1 LISNRISLKPKGT
14 PKYTGCIQEKHQTR
28 KRNKKKKKKKIKKII
43 ETRNMETIT
52 GSLPME
58 KGVKKEGL
66 KLYHHPL
73 SVFKV
78 LVISF
83 SPSTPHQA

>member
-14 PKYTGCIQEKHQTR
+14 PKYTGCIQEKHQLEKGIR
-28 KRNKKKKKKKIKKII
+28 KKKKKIKKII

>member
-1 LISNRISLKPKGT
+1 
-14 PKYTGCIQEKHQTR
+14 
-28 KRNKKKKKKKIKKII
+28 
-43 ETRNMETIT
+43 METIT
-52 GSLPME
+52 GSHPME

-83 SPSTPHQA
+83 PPSTPHQA